1 MLDINFIRENQE
13 LVKEA
18 AKNKGI
24 KLDLDRLITAD
35 DKRRELQTRLD
46 QHRQE
51 QNKAAREIG
60 SAKEEDRAD
69 LIEKSSD
76 IKEEILELEAQLKP
90 VKEQW
95 QELMYQVPQIPHP
108 DAPIGRDESENK
120 EIKIW
125 GKKPSFDFEPKDHMS
140 LMKDLDMVDFE
151 RGSKVHGFRGY
162 FLKNDG
168 ALLSWAI
175 LHYAKDFFM
184 KKGFMPMVAPAIVRK
199 ENLYGTGHLP
209 GDEQDLFKTQDSDYL
224 SGTAEVPVMGYFAG
238 ETLELDKDGAVK
250 VLAFSPCYRREAGSH
265 GKDIKGLIRVH
276 EFFKLEQ
283 LILCEADDKKTEE
296 LHQWLNRNTEEFIES
311 LGIPYQTV
319 DACTGDMGQGKVRM
333 YDINLWVPKEE
344 KYREISSASY
354 YNDFQTRR
362 FKIKYK
368 DQDGNN
374 KFAYSL
380 NCTAATTPRILVSLA
395 ENFQTKKGTIKVPKA
410 LRKYLGKKE
419 IKK

>member
-1 MLDINFIRENQE
+1 MLDINFIRENQD
-13 LVKEA
+13 LVRTS

-24 KLDLDRLITAD
+24 KLDLDTLIAVD
-35 DKRRELQTRLD
+35 AKRKDLQTRLD
-46 QHRQE
+46 ERREE
-51 QNKAAREIG
+51 QNKAAKEIG
-60 SAKEEDRAD
+60 NAKEEDRAN

-76 IKEEILELEAQLKP
+76 IKKEVLELEAQLKP
-90 VKEQW
+90 IMEQW
-95 QELMYQVPQIPHP
+95 QALMYQVPQIPHP
-108 DAPIGRDESENK
+108 DAPIGKDESENK
-120 EIKIW
+120 EIKSW
-125 GKKPSFDFEPKDHMS
+125 GKKPSFDFEPKDHIA

-184 KKGFMPMVAPAIVRK
+184 KKGFQPMVAPAIVKK

-209 GDEQDLFKTQDSDYL
+209 GDEQDLFKTQDNDYL
-224 SGTAEVPVMGYFAG
+224 SGTAEVPVMGYFSN
-238 ETLELDKDGAVK
+238 ETLEFDKDGTIR

-283 LILCEADDKKTEE
+283 LILCEADDEKIAE

-368 DQDGNN
+368 DKDGNR

-380 NCTAATTPRILVSLA
+380 NCTATATPRILVSLA
-395 ENFQTKKGTIKVPKA
+395 ENFQTKNGTIKVPKV

-419 IKK
+419 IKN